1 MMLECP
7 GDPRSLLAVE
17 EERDKIKMLVV
28 EEEKHKLELELIFA
42 LEQRGMKR
50 LVVSVHIYFRR
61 QEMCAE
67 HGVARHRV
75 IKKG

>member
-1 MMLECP
+1 MMLQCP
-7 GDPRSLLAVE
+7 GDPRSLLA
-17 EERDKIKMLVV
+17 V

-42 LEQRGMKR
+42 LEQRGMRR
-50 LVVSVHIYFRR
+50 LVVYVHLYFRR

-75 IKKG
+75 IKK